1 MLGSFT
7 KAAAEL
13 RIAQPSL
20 GQQVR
25 NLEEELGTA
34 LLVRHSRGVKPT
46 EAGAILFQHAS
57 KILEDVRRAKEA
69 VLTVS
74 NQPRGTVT
82 VGMTPG
88 ISDLF
93 AAKLVE
99 SCNRDCP
106 AIRLNI
112 EQDLGVRLVRR
123 ISSDDRLAFALVSGM
138 ECDASQRPISIPL
151 AIEQLYLVGS
161 PGLSAALSDP
171 VRFSHL
177 KSLKLIMLGIGDQH
191 RSRGLKHELE
201 AEAKRQGIS
210 LDFSHE
216 MQSVTAVQ
224 DLIERDIGFGI
235 LPFGA
240 VRCRVEEGSLKAFR
254 IVEPEV
260 CREIR
265 LVRSPGRQLSVAD
278 RAVMKSLLR
287 LAVEETRR
295 EGGSLHPSARQSGSR
310 STDLQSRQR
319 VAETSGHHA
328 IGL

>member
-1 MLGSFT
+1 
-7 KAAAEL
+7 
-13 RIAQPSL
+13 
-20 GQQVR
+20 
-25 NLEEELGTA
+25 
-34 LLVRHSRGVKPT
+34 LVRRFSSGIREALSRPKLAPSYFNT
-46 EAGAILFQHAS
+46 PLKFW
-57 KILEDVRRAKEA
+57 KDVRQAKEA

-74 NQPRGTVT
+74 NQPKGTVT

-99 SCNRDCP
+99 SCSRDCA

-112 EQDLGVRLVRR
+112 EQDLSVRLVRR
-123 ISSDDRLAFALVSGM
+123 ISSDDKLAFALVSGM
-138 ECDASQRPISIPL
+138 ECDASQRLISMPL

-161 PGLSAALSDP
+161 PRLSAALSDP

-177 KSLKLIMLGIGDQH
+177 KSLKLVMLGIGDQH

-201 AEAKRQGIS
+201 AEAKRQRIS

-240 VRCRVEEGSLKAFR
+240 VRRRVEEGSLKAFR

-278 RAVMKSLLR
+278 RAVMKRLLH
-287 LAVEETRR
+287 LAVEETRK
-295 EGGSLHPSARQSGSR
+295 EGGSLHPIARPSGSR
-310 STDLQSRQR
+310 SPDLESRRR

>member
-1 MLGSFT
+1 M
-7 KAAAEL
+7 
-13 RIAQPSL
+13 
-20 GQQVR
+20 
-25 NLEEELGTA
+25 
-34 LLVRHSRGVKPT
+34 
-46 EAGAILFQHAS
+46 
-57 KILEDVRRAKEA
+57 RRAKEA
-69 VLTVS
+69 VLSIS
-74 NQPRGTVT
+74 NQPKGTVT

-99 SCNRDCP
+99 CCNRNCP

-112 EQDLGVRLVRR
+112 EQDLSVRLVRR
-123 ISSDDRLAFALVSGM
+123 ISADDTLAFALVSGM
-138 ECDASQRPISIPL
+138 ECDASQSLISIPL
-151 AIEQLYLVGS
+151 AIEQLYLVG
-161 PGLSAALSDP
+161 PRLSAALSDP
-171 VRFSHL
+171 VRFFHL
-177 KSLKLIMLGIGDQH
+177 NSLKLIMLGIGDRH

-240 VRCRVEEGSLKAFR
+240 VRRRVEEGSLKAFR

-265 LVRSPGRQLSVAD
+265 LVRSPRHQLAVAD
-278 RAVMKSLLR
+278 RAVMKSLLH
-287 LAVEETRR
+287 LAIEETRK
-295 EGGSLHPSARQSGSR
+295 EGGSLHPIARPSGSR
-310 STDLQSRQR
+310 SPDLESRNR
-319 VAETSGHHA
+319 VGETSGHHA

>member
-1 MLGSFT
+1 
-7 KAAAEL
+7 
-13 RIAQPSL
+13 
-20 GQQVR
+20 VR
-25 NLEEELGTA
+25 
-34 LLVRHSRGVKPT
+34 
-46 EAGAILFQHAS
+46 Q
-57 KILEDVRRAKEA
+57 AKEA

-74 NQPRGTVT
+74 NQPKGTVT

-93 AAKLVE
+93 AAKLVV
-99 SCNRDCP
+99 SCSRDCA

-112 EQDLGVRLVRR
+112 EQDLSVRLVRR
-123 ISSDDRLAFALVSGM
+123 ISSDDKLAFALVSGM
-138 ECDASQRPISIPL
+138 ECDASQRLISMPL

-161 PGLSAALSDP
+161 PRLSAALSDP

-177 KSLKLIMLGIGDQH
+177 KSLKLVMLGIGDQH

-201 AEAKRQGIS
+201 AEAKRQRIS

-240 VRCRVEEGSLKAFR
+240 VRRRVEEGSLKAFR

-278 RAVMKSLLR
+278 RAVMKRLLH
-287 LAVEETRR
+287 LAVEETRK
-295 EGGSLHPSARQSGSR
+295 EGGSLHPIARPSGSR
-310 STDLQSRQR
+310 SPDLESRR
-319 VAETSGHHA
+319 RAAETSGHHA